1 MRRNSQPA
9 NITDFTSSPNP
20 DVAQID
26 LSESMTRAEKRAT
39 SGLAAIFGLRMLGMF
54 LILPVFALYAEHL
67 PGGDNHTLVGLTLGM
82 YGLTQALLMIPF
94 GMASDRIGRKKVIIF
109 GLILFA
115 IGSFVAASASDIY
128 WTIAGRAIQGAGAI
142 SAAITAMLA
151 DLTREEHRTKA
162 MAMIGSTIG
171 LVFAASMVAGPA
183 LNHLIG
189 VPGIFALTGVLAL
202 AAIWVVKVWVPDPLV
217 SHFHA
222 DAQAS
227 PARLKD
233 VLHNAQLLR
242 LDFGI
247 FALHAAQMAMFVV
260 VPVALKDS
268 GLPANDHWA
277 VYLPVLLGSFVLMVP
292 ALIYGEKRG
301 QMKPVYIGAVALMLA
316 AQLGL
321 AVGIES
327 LWAIVWAL
335 FFYFVAFNL
344 LEASLPSL
352 ISKLAPASAKG
363 TAMGVYNTAQAL
375 GLFFGGFFGG
385 WLAEHHGFTT
395 VFVFCS
401 VLIAV
406 WLLASLSMNAP
417 PAVKTR
423 LFRIGTLPPD
433 QAALLKMQLAE
444 VSGVVEASVLAE
456 EGVAML
462 KVSLRGWDEA
472 AARSLL
478 DAAAPAG
485 LA

>member
-1 MRRNSQPA
+1 
-9 NITDFTSSPNP
+9 
-20 DVAQID
+20 
-26 LSESMTRAEKRAT
+26 MTRAEKRAT

-54 LILPVFALYAEHL
+54 LILPVFALYAGHL

-109 GLILFA
+109 GLVLFA

-128 WTIAGRAIQGAGAI
+128 WTIFGRAIQGAGAI

-162 MAMIGSTIG
+162 MALIGSTIG
-171 LVFAASMVAGPA
+171 LTFAVSLVAGPA

-189 VPGIFALTGVLAL
+189 VPGIFALTGILAL
-202 AAIWVVKVWVPDPLV
+202 AAIWVVKVWVPDPLF

-222 DAQAS
+222 DAEAN

-233 VLHNAQLLR
+233 VLRDGQLLR

-260 VPVALKDS
+260 VPVALKNS
-268 GLPANDHWA
+268 GLAPARHWM

-292 ALIYGEKRG
+292 AIIYGEKRG
-301 QMKPVYIGAVALMLA
+301 KLKPVFVGAVALMLL

-321 AVGIES
+321 AFGIEHF
-327 LWAIVWAL
+327 WGIVWAL

-352 ISKLAPASAKG
+352 ISKLAPVSAKG
-363 TAMGVYNTAQAL
+363 TAMGVYNTTQAL
-375 GLFFGGFFGG
+375 GLFFGGAFGG
-385 WLAEHHGFTT
+385 WLAQHYGFHA
-395 VFVFCS
+395 VFLFCV
-401 VLIAV
+401 VLMAA
-406 WLLASLSMNAP
+406 WLVASLSMTAP
-417 PAVKTR
+417 PAIKTR
-423 LFRIGTLPPD
+423 MFRVGVMPAD
-433 QAALLKMQLAE
+433 QAALLKTQLAG
-444 VSGVVEASVLAE
+444 VAGVVEAVVLAE
-456 EGVAML
+456 EGVATL
-462 KVSLRGWDEA
+462 KVSIKGWDEA
-472 AARSLL
+472 GARSLL
-478 DAAAPAG
+478 EMASA
-485 LA
+485 

>member
-1 MRRNSQPA
+1 MA
-9 NITDFTSSPNP
+9 H
-20 DVAQID
+20 ID
-26 LSESMTRAEKRAT
+26 LSESMTRAEKRAA

-109 GLILFA
+109 GLIVFA
-115 IGSFVAASASDIY
+115 LGSFVAATATDIY
-128 WTIAGRAIQGAGAI
+128 WTIFGRAIQGAGAI
-142 SAAITAMLA
+142 SAAVTAMLA

-171 LVFAASMVAGPA
+171 IAFAVSLVAGPA
-183 LNHLIG
+183 LNRVIG
-189 VPGIFALTGVLAL
+189 VPGIFALTGILAL
-202 AAIWVVKVWVPDPLV
+202 AAIWVVKVWVPDPLD

-222 DAQAS
+222 DAQAN

-233 VLHNAQLLR
+233 VLRNGQLLR

-260 VPVALKDS
+260 VPVALKNS
-268 GLPANDHWA
+268 GLAADHHWA

-292 ALIYGEKRG
+292 AIVVGEKRG
-301 QMKPVYIGAVALMLA
+301 QMKPVFIGGVALMLL

-321 AVGIES
+321 AFGIEHM
-327 LWAIVWAL
+327 WGIVWAL

-352 ISKLAPASAKG
+352 ISKLAPVSAKG

-375 GLFFGGFFGG
+375 GLFFGGVVGG
-385 WLAEHHGFTT
+385 WLAQHHGFQA
-395 VFVFCS
+395 VFLFCV
-401 VLIAV
+401 VLMAA
-406 WLLASLSMNAP
+406 WLIASLSMIAP
-417 PAVKTR
+417 PAIKTR
-423 LFRIGTLPPD
+423 MFRVGVMPAD
-433 QAALLKMQLAE
+433 QAALLKAQLAG
-444 VSGVVEASVLAE
+444 VAGVVEAVVLAE

-462 KVSLRGWDEA
+462 KVSIKGWDEA
-472 AARSLL
+472 GARSLL
-478 DAAAPAG
+478 ETA
-485 LA
+485 